1 MQETVNSSYV
11 FDQIIDTLGT
21 EIDYLFLKDLHSR
34 LMFNTTM
41 HKRGYSGIYKSIPN
55 MIIGAK
61 VKVAQPF
68 EVQSRLNELLSW
80 YYNLDKITLEDIAS
94 FHYKFELIHPFQ
106 DGNDRIVRFIMLKQ
120 ILENNLE
127 IKIVSWDSED
137 LYRESLN
144 LCNINN
150 QNPLIKYILSLEDFK
165 NEYKDLLI

>member
-61 VKVAQPF
+61 VKVA
-68 EVQSRLNELLSW
+68 
-80 YYNLDKITLEDIAS
+80 
-94 FHYKFELIHPFQ
+94 
-106 DGNDRIVRFIMLKQ
+106 
-120 ILENNLE
+120 
-127 IKIVSWDSED
+127 
-137 LYRESLN
+137 
-144 LCNINN
+144 
-150 QNPLIKYILSLEDFK
+150 
-165 NEYKDLLI
+165 